1 LVQHEN
7 LDANLQA
14 GPGRTSYPMVQL
26 LGGSASGPLGNCLTA
41 RKVIMN
47 VVGFLGVPTAGWR
60 SAPAYSPVREYSGK
74 Y

>member
-1 LVQHEN
+1 MAGYQHGGEKSLVQHEN

-41 RKVIMN
+41 RKVIMKK
-47 VVGFLGVPTAGWR
+47 LDDDWKM
-60 SAPAYSPVREYSGK
+60 Y
-74 Y
+74 